1 MKIEIEK
8 KHLSIG
14 ITAFLVISA
23 SILLYIFLKDFSI
36 FMSLVKKIFKILMP
50 ITLGLIFA
58 YLINPL
64 VLLFERKMCPKLYSK
79 RKKLTRILGISFAL
93 IISLLGLTAL
103 ISLILPEIISSFS
116 KFINELPDNLSK
128 FEGWINSNLS
138 RNQFLQNFIPQDM
151 DTLINQIQQGLSE
164 IMPEINKVLGN
175 ITTSVIGVFIAIKDS
190 VIGIIVSIYV
200 LYNKEKFFSQIK
212 KFLCAIFSVDNTNK
226 FIEFFK
232 QTDKIF
238 GGFIMGKILDSI
250 IIGIICFIGLVILK
264 MPYAVL
270 ISVIIGV
277 TNVIPFFGPFIG
289 AIPSGLLIL
298 IIEPSKLIWF
308 LIFILLLQQ
317 FDGNILGPKILG
329 ESTGLSAFWVIFA
342 ILLGGGLFGF
352 AGMLIGVPA
361 FAVIYSLIK
370 VGIDNRLNKK
380 GLPVN
385 TKYYTQEKFQDINN

>member
-14 ITAFLVISA
+14 ITAFLVIA
-23 SILLYIFLKDFSI
+23 SSIFLYIFLKDFGV
-36 FMSLVKKIFKILMP
+36 FVDFVKKVLKILMP
-50 ITLGLIFA
+50 IILGLIFA

-64 VLLFERKMCPKLYSK
+64 MILFERKICPKLCSK
-79 RKKLTRILGISFAL
+79 RKKLCRILSISFAL

-116 KFINELPDNLSK
+116 KFINELPENLTK
-128 FEGWINSNLS
+128 FETWFDQHIKG
-138 RNQFLQNFIPQDM
+138 NQFLQGFVPQDM
-151 DTLINQIQQGLSE
+151 DSLINQIQQSLTE
-164 IMPEINKVLGN
+164 IMPQINKLVGN
-175 ITTSVIGVFIAIKDS
+175 VTTSLISFVIAIKDS

-212 KFLCAIFSVDNTNK
+212 KILCAIFSVDNTNK
-226 FIEFFK
+226 FLEFSK
-232 QTDKIF
+232 QTNKIF

-250 IIGIICFIGLVILK
+250 IIGILCFVGLVFLK

-289 AIPSGLLIL
+289 AIPSSLLIL
-298 IIEPSKLIWF
+298 IIEPSKVIWL

-352 AGMLIGVPA
+352 AGMLIGVPT

-370 VGIDNRLNKK
+370 VWIDNRLNKK

-385 TKYYTQEKFQDINN
+385 NKYYTQDKFQETEN